1 MMALEERLLSGATD
15 KPWLWWR
22 FIDDIFLIWR
32 HGEEKLKKFLD
43 SLNQAHE
50 SIKFTAEW
58 SKERVSFL
66 DVQVIK
72 EGNRII
78 TDLFKSRQTLTNCC
92 TVLPITLVILRREL
106 LTAKL

>member
-1 MMALEERLLSGATD
+1 M
-15 KPWLWWR
+15 KQ
-22 FIDDIFLIWR
+22 FI
-32 HGEEKLKKFLD
+32 D

-78 TDLFKSRQTLTNCC
+78 TDLFTKPTDTHQLLQYFLSPWSYLEGNSLQPSFENSEN
-92 TVLPITLVILRREL
+92 VLGGSIF
-106 LTAKL
+106 